1 MPPAPKA
8 VRTAGGSHKASWSKK
23 VLLSED
29 PGAAALDSNDP
40 NYDEILDGEYNLDI
54 YECGTT
60 FRTVRQRAPSYA
72 TGHVNIEE
80 AKLSLPEFQKKLS
93 GILHD
98 YFASKDATA
107 AVDEIKDLDCSMY
120 HDELVYRTIKIAL
133 DHEESCQGLASSLL
147 TLLYSAHV
155 VTQSQNQRAF
165 EKLIEVWEDLSIDV
179 PNAPEQ
185 ILKFLDCALCDG
197 IVADNFVTRLPENLL
212 RKIRDADASE
222 FIDVYEQLD
231 ELKTFKE
238 HAKAI
243 LVDYF
248 ASHGG
253 GGAEEVGQSLLAL
266 EKPGMHHEFVRSA
279 LQLSFDRDVRT
290 RAEVIQLL
298 ADLRDKRV
306 LTDDD
311 LTLGFGRMLGS
322 LEDFTLDC
330 PGAPDMLSGLIVQA
344 VVEELLP
351 PAFLKNSLRLRTG
364 NDVGINCVRHA
375 ISVLDSE
382 RVWRQRHERHGRFN
396 LAGSPCSADDD
407 DLGRSNK
414 NKVEFAAL
422 EEEGIKKWKQELRNA
437 IIEYFCSADGDEFCR
452 LAAEWD
458 MSSEQAAI
466 IVKYIL
472 IMAMER
478 TGEQCLMAAD
488 LLCHCVLVR
497 EELSKDDIVNGF
509 KLIMSNISDVKLDIP
524 DAVDMLRAFRRLCIK
539 RGILERTAPEVADA
553 DDDAEEAAEQQQQ
566 QDDDQDQS
574 K

>member
-1 MPPAPKA
+1 
-8 VRTAGGSHKASWSKK
+8 
-23 VLLSED
+23 
-29 PGAAALDSNDP
+29 AAALDSNDP

-231 ELKTFKE
+231 ELKKFKE
-238 HAKAI
+238 HAK
-243 LVDYF
+243 
-248 ASHGG
+248 
-253 GGAEEVGQSLLAL
+253 
-266 EKPGMHHEFVRSA
+266 
-279 LQLSFDRDVRT
+279 
-290 RAEVIQLL
+290 
-298 ADLRDKRV
+298 
-306 LTDDD
+306 
-311 LTLGFGRMLGS
+311 
-322 LEDFTLDC
+322 
-330 PGAPDMLSGLIVQA
+330 
-344 VVEELLP
+344 
-351 PAFLKNSLRLRTG
+351 
-364 NDVGINCVRHA
+364 
-375 ISVLDSE
+375 
-382 RVWRQRHERHGRFN
+382 
-396 LAGSPCSADDD
+396 
-407 DLGRSNK
+407 
-414 NKVEFAAL
+414 
-422 EEEGIKKWKQELRNA
+422 
-437 IIEYFCSADGDEFCR
+437 
-452 LAAEWD
+452 
-458 MSSEQAAI
+458 
-466 IVKYIL
+466 
-472 IMAMER
+472 
-478 TGEQCLMAAD
+478 
-488 LLCHCVLVR
+488 
-497 EELSKDDIVNGF
+497 
-509 KLIMSNISDVKLDIP
+509 
-524 DAVDMLRAFRRLCIK
+524 
-539 RGILERTAPEVADA
+539 
-553 DDDAEEAAEQQQQ
+553 
-566 QDDDQDQS
+566 
-574 K
+574 